1 MHLNLK
7 FLSLEEVK
15 RNLLDC
21 DLNLKLCGKKLE
33 LSNQIRYLSVYLDE
47 YLNWFPYINHLSQKL
62 VKAYA
67 ILCKIQR
74 FLSVAIVRSIY
85 QALFHF
91 HLSYV
96 CTVWSKNMNS
106 KHCINLLRKKAMRN
120 ISFASF
126 DAHKLPIFGKLNLI
140 KFSPNLI
147 SFCNC
152 LFIYKHFL
160 SSILFMSIRSQ
171 NGHFRKNRFV
181 FSNLFV
187 LTYDTHE
194 KNTRLVSYGLLK
206 KRS

>member
-1 MHLNLK
+1 
-7 FLSLEEVK
+7 
-15 RNLLDC
+15 
-21 DLNLKLCGKKLE
+21 
-33 LSNQIRYLSVYLDE
+33 
-47 YLNWFPYINHLSQKL
+47 
-62 VKAYA
+62 
-67 ILCKIQR
+67 
-74 FLSVAIVRSIY
+74 
-85 QALFHF
+85 
-91 HLSYV
+91 
-96 CTVWSKNMNS
+96 MNS

-160 SSILFMSIRSQ
+160 SSMLFMSIRSQ

-181 FSNLFV
+181 FSNLFI

-206 KRS
+206 KRSWSSSEYATNAFAASGTKSWNIFQKMFSNDTLCQLSYCQLRVLIKNQFFNSYDQDCG